1 MRGGRDGGREAER
14 GLGGSLHIKKFI
26 HRIHLRDVRHAAS
39 VLLLA
44 SLELAGK
51 TETEAEAEGEGEA
64 EAEAEAEGEAA
75 GRGRGVRDVTARS

>member
-1 MRGGRDGGREAER
+1 M
-14 GLGGSLHIKKFI
+14 H
-26 HRIHLRDVRHAAS
+26 HAAT

-51 TETEAEAEGEGEA
+51 TETET

-75 GRGRGVRDVTARS
+75 GRGEAS